1 MLRWHSASPLRP
13 DKVNVIWLD
22 ILLVVAGLT
31 LLKRAIVGAW
41 YSSRGPGLETCEM
54 VRFRQLS
61 GLSAS

>member
-1 MLRWHSASPLRP
+1 
-13 DKVNVIWLD
+13 VNVIWLD